1 MSPAS
6 LGRLASLV
14 AALLLPRAA
23 SAQDA
28 GPEDPPGDAAVADAA
43 LAEDAP
49 DPDDPAGATAAEDE
63 AAARALGPDGPDGD
77 DDAGAPEGDAL
88 PDVPAVASEIAAMSA
103 RTCLR
108 AMVRAHIDFERPR
121 HFPVGVGTPVIV
133 RGPIRGVTF
142 HESRAT
148 AVRELMDCRLA
159 VALARYATFLRTL
172 HIREVRHLSM
182 WRVPGRGE
190 ALHDGLYPRHP
201 GGMAIDAAVFV
212 RDDGSSL
219 NVLRDYRGRRGR
231 PPCGPRA
238 RVAPDAAART
248 LRSLHCEPARR
259 GWFHVALGPNFNFEH
274 RNHLHLELTRGVSW
288 NFIR

>member
-28 GPEDPPGDAAVADAA
+28 GPVEPPADAAVADAA
-43 LAEDAP
+43 VAEDAP

-238 RVAPDAAART
+238 RAAPDAAART

-259 GWFHVALGPNFNFEH
+259 GGFHVALGPNFNFEH

>member
-14 AALLLPRAA
+14 AALLLPCAA

-28 GPEDPPGDAAVADAA
+28 GPAGLAGDAAVADDGA
-43 LAEDAP
+43 LPDVP

-63 AAARALGPDGPDGD
+63 AAARALGPDDD

-88 PDVPAVASEIAAMSA
+88 PDVPAVASEIAAMSSRA
-103 RTCLR
+103 CLR

-121 HFPVGVGTPVIV
+121 HFPAGVGTPVIV

-142 HESRAT
+142 RDSRAT

-190 ALHDGLYPRHP
+190 ALRDGLYPRHP
-201 GGMAIDAAVFV
+201 GGMAIDAAVFI
-212 RDDGSSL
+212 RDDGTRL
-219 NVLRDYRGRRGR
+219 DVLRDYRGRRGR

-238 RVAPDAAART
+238 RVATDAAART

-259 GWFHVALGPNFNFEH
+259 GWFHVALGPNFNYQH

>member
-1 MSPAS
+1 MSPTAP
-6 LGRLASLV
+6 GRWLLALAPLLAAP
-14 AALLLPRAA
+14 AAL
-23 SAQDA
+23 AQDA
-28 GPEDPPGDAAVADAA
+28 AAPDDAAAVVDDATA
-43 LAEDAP
+43 AEDGP
-49 DPDDPAGATAAEDE
+49 DLDDPANATPAEDE
-63 AAARALGPDGPDGD
+63 AAARALGPDDE
-77 DDAGAPEGDAL
+77 DAGAPEGEAL
-88 PDVPAVASEIAAMSA
+88 PEVPAVASEIAAMSS

-121 HFPVGVGTPVIV
+121 HFPDGIGTPVIV

-172 HIREVRHLSM
+172 HIREVRHLSL
-182 WRVPGRGE
+182 WRLPGRGE
-190 ALHDGLYPRHP
+190 RLSGGLYPRHP

-219 NVLRDYRGRRGR
+219 NVLRDYHGRRGR
-231 PPCGPRA
+231 APCGPRA

-248 LRSLHCEPARR
+248 LRTLQCEPARR
-259 GWFHVALGPNFNFEH
+259 GWFHVVLGPNFNYEH
-274 RNHLHLELTRGVSW
+274 RNHLHLEVVRDVSW